1 MSAGCSIIDALP
13 GTVPHPPSTV
23 PHPPFP
29 NPNLPSM
36 VTIFDIK
43 RFAVHDGP
51 GIRTTVFMKGCPL
64 RCWWCH
70 NPESQA
76 MEPFTIDIERKVNG
90 KSVAGKKTYGE
101 KIETADLMEIIL
113 RDQHF
118 YEESGG
124 GVTFSGG
131 EPLRQIKELSE
142 LLEASKRNGLHTT
155 VDTSGF
161 AKRAEFKQILQD
173 TDLFLYDLKHM
184 DPELHKRYTGVDNSL
199 IHSNADYLIE
209 NGANLIFRI
218 PVIPGVNTSGE
229 ELHRMLS
236 FLVERADFM
245 KELHLLPYH
254 RIADNKYFRLR
265 MKQELPELREPDHAF
280 MEQLKKEFEK
290 SGLEV
295 IIGG

>member
-1 MSAGCSIIDALP
+1 
-13 GTVPHPPSTV
+13 
-23 PHPPFP
+23 
-29 NPNLPSM
+29 M

-76 MEPFTIDIERKVNG
+76 MEPFTIDMERKVNG
-90 KSVAGKKTYGE
+90 KSVMGKKTYGE
-101 KIETADLMEIIL
+101 KMETADLMDIIL

-131 EPLRQIKELSE
+131 EPMRQLDELAE
-142 LLEASKRNGLHTT
+142 LLVASKGNGLHTCI
-155 VDTSGF
+155 DTSGF
-161 AKRAEFKQILQD
+161 AKVDQFERILPS

-184 DPELHKRYTGVDNSL
+184 DPELHRKYTGVDNRL
-199 IHSNADYLIE
+199 IFTNADYLLE
-209 NGANLIFRI
+209 NGAHLIFRI
-218 PVIPGVNTSGE
+218 PVIPGVNTSPKE
-229 ELHRMLS
+229 VNR
-236 FLVERADFM
+236 FLGFIEERADYL

-254 RIADNKYFRLR
+254 RIAENKYFRLR
-265 MKQELPELREPDHAF
+265 MKQEHPEVKEPEALF
-280 MEQLKKEFEK
+280 MEHLKETFEK